1 VPTYRAFQESGSRP
15 SAIRLGLSARVSFW
29 VMIVAYLGL
38 MFAASAPSPLYVV
51 YQARWHFSAITLT
64 SIFGVYALALL
75 LTLLTVGGLS
85 DFVGRK
91 PVLLAGFVSLAA
103 SMVVFARADGVGW
116 LYLARVLQGLAAG
129 SSLGALSAGIVDF
142 AGPKRQRFAGV
153 VNSLVPSLGLA
164 LGALGAGGLVQF
176 APAPTVL
183 VFVVLGALFALVLL
197 AVAAGPETERSRGGA
212 LRSLTPRMRVPRRLR
227 PEFIRTMPALFATW
241 AQVGFTLSLTTT
253 LAAVRFGLADR
264 FLDALVVAAV
274 CGSASLATIVMR
286 NAPARRSTVLGC
298 VALVIGSGITLVSL
312 AGPWTIA
319 FYAGSVLTGLG
330 LGATL
335 GAAMRTLS
343 LLPAHSERGEFFAS
357 VYVVGYLAFS
367 VPAIIAGICV
377 VHAGL
382 VKTTIGYGVGI
393 SLLALVAAANAL
405 RPARRGASDRAQGQD
420 DRTLAGAD
428 GERRRGEL
436 LGEKLLDPAV

>member
-1 VPTYRAFQESGSRP
+1 VSTFHPIQEAGSRP
-15 SAIRLGLSARVSFW
+15 AATRFRLSAGVSFW

-85 DFVGRK
+85 DFIGRK
-91 PVLLAGFVSLAA
+91 PVLLAGFTALVA
-103 SMVVFARADGVGW
+103 SMVVFAHADGVGW
-116 LYLARVLQGLAAG
+116 LYLGRVLQGLAAG
-129 SSLGALSAGIVDF
+129 SSLGALSAGLIDF
-142 AGPKRQRFAGV
+142 AGPRHQRFAGL

-183 VFVVLGALFALVLL
+183 VFVLLAALFAVVLV
-197 AVAAGPETERSRGGA
+197 AVAAGPETERRRGGA
-212 LRSLTPRMRVPRRLR
+212 VRSLTPRMRVPKRLR
-227 PEFIRTMPALFATW
+227 PEFIRTVPALMATW
-241 AQVGFTLSLTTT
+241 AQVGLTLSLTTT
-253 LAAVRFGLADR
+253 LAAVKFGLTDH
-264 FLDALVVAAV
+264 FLGALVVAAV
-274 CGSASLATIVMR
+274 CGSAFLGTVVMR
-286 NAPARRSTVLGC
+286 NASARRGTVFGG
-298 VALVIGSGITLVSL
+298 VALIIGTGIILVSL
-312 AGPWTIA
+312 IGPSTIA
-319 FYAGSVLTGLG
+319 FYAGSALAGLG
-330 LGATL
+330 LGSTM

-367 VPAIIAGICV
+367 VPAIIAGIFV

-382 VKTTIGYGVGI
+382 VATTVGYEAGIG
-393 SLLALVAAANAL
+393 LLALAALVSVL
-405 RPARRGASDRAQGQD
+405 RPARRGS
-420 DRTLAGAD
+420 
-428 GERRRGEL
+428 GEL
-436 LGEKLLDPAV
+436 ISARAEAGRTPVTAGTELSRV

>member
-1 VPTYRAFQESGSRP
+1 MSTNRAFHGPVSRIRRSGIRP
-15 SAIRLGLSARVSFW
+15 RLSAGISFW

-38 MFAASAPSPLYVV
+38 MVAASAPSPLYVV

-85 DFVGRK
+85 DFIGRK
-91 PVLLAGFVSLAA
+91 PVLLAGFTALAA
-103 SMVVFARADGVGW
+103 SMVVFAHADGVGW
-116 LYLARVLQGLAAG
+116 LYLGRVLQGLAAG
-129 SSLGALSAGIVDF
+129 SSLGALSAGLIDF
-142 AGPKRQRFAGV
+142 AGPQRLRFAGL

-183 VFVVLGALFALVLL
+183 VFVLLAGLFALVLM
-197 AVAAGPETERSRGGA
+197 AVAIGPETERRRTGA
-212 LRSLTPRMRVPRRLR
+212 VRSLTPRMRVPKRLR

-253 LAAVRFGLADR
+253 LAAATFGLTDH

-274 CGSASLATIVMR
+274 CGSAFLATVIMR
-286 NAPARRSTVLGC
+286 NASARRGTVLGGA
-298 VALVIGSGITLVSL
+298 ALTTGTAITLVSL
-312 AGPWTIA
+312 AGPWTLA

-330 LGATL
+330 LGSTM

-343 LLPAHSERGEFFAS
+343 MLPAHSERGEFFAS

-367 VPAIIAGICV
+367 VPAIIAGIFV
-377 VHAGL
+377 TRAGL
-382 VKTTIGYGVGI
+382 VETTVGYEVAIG
-393 SLLALVAAANAL
+393 LLAFTAAVSAF
-405 RPARRGASDRAQGQD
+405 RPARPGASERAAALG
-420 DRTLAGAD
+420 GAD
-428 GERRRGEL
+428 PTAAAAEGEVLDGEL
-436 LGEKLLDPAV
+436 SRA